1 MEVLTAPAVLLRLLV
16 IFLLILAN
24 GYFTAMEFALVA
36 VRRTRIA
43 QLSAEGNRSAQ
54 LVGRLLDNPDRFIA
68 ASQLGIT
75 MASLALGW
83 VGESTM
89 AVIIEPPLRLLV
101 GRWSV
106 AVAHTAGTITAFA
119 LITYLHIVLGEQ
131 VPKGVALR
139 YAERTSLVAA
149 PLMGIFFRVFRP
161 FIVLLDSSAHVVLR
175 WLGAGLPAG
184 HRIAMTVEELRM
196 VIEESQKEGLL
207 GAELEDMV
215 QRVLRFGDR
224 SVREVMIPRTEI
236 LAVER
241 GVTLE
246 QVLRLFVDSRH
257 ARFPVYEGNLD
268 NIVGIIAMKDVLAAV
283 ALGELDRSSSI
294 EPLIRPAFCIPETR
308 KVGTLFS
315 EMRERHIQMA
325 VVLDEYGG
333 TAGIVTL
340 EMLTEEIMGEISEE
354 WAVSEPALEPLGSH
368 TFRVNAQR
376 RIEEVNDD
384 LGLSLPES
392 EDYETLAGFILY
404 HLQAIPTVGQVF
416 RYQDVE
422 FTIVEMEGLRIE
434 TVEIRTRAGGSPPAN
449 PGTTTSKQPL

>member
-1 MEVLTAPAVLLRLLV
+1 MEALTLPTVLLRLLV
-16 IFLLILAN
+16 VFLLILTN

-54 LVGRLLDNPDRFIA
+54 LVSRLLDNPDRFIA
-68 ASQLGIT
+68 ASQLGVT

-89 AVIIEPPLRLLV
+89 AAIIEPPLRALV
-101 GRWSV
+101 GRWSA
-106 AVAHTAGTITAFA
+106 AVANTVGTVLAFA

-139 YAERTSLVAA
+139 YAERTSLTAA
-149 PLMGIFFRVFRP
+149 PLMDIFFRVFRP
-161 FIVLLDSSAHVVLR
+161 FIVLLDSSAHIVLG

-184 HRIAMTVEELRM
+184 HRMAMTVEELRM
-196 VIEESQKEGLL
+196 VIEESQREGLL
-207 GAELEDMV
+207 EAELEDMV
-215 QRVLRFGDR
+215 QRLLRFGDR
-224 SVREVMIPRTEI
+224 PVREVMIPRTEI
-236 LAVER
+236 QAVEKSA
-241 GVTLE
+241 TLE
-246 QVLRLFVDSRH
+246 QVLHLFVNSRH
-257 ARFPVYEGNLD
+257 ARFPVYEGSLD

-283 ALGELDRSSSI
+283 ALGQVERSSSI
-294 EPLIRPAFCIPETR
+294 EPLIRPAFCVPESR

-340 EMLTEEIMGEISEE
+340 EMLTEEIIGEISEE
-354 WAVSEPALEPLGSH
+354 WAVTEPALEPLGSH
-368 TFRVNAQR
+368 TFRVDAQR
-376 RIEEVNDD
+376 RIEEINEE
-384 LGLSLPES
+384 LGLNLPES

-404 HLQAIPTVGQVF
+404 HLQAIPKEGQTF
-416 RYQDVE
+416 RYQDIE

-434 TVEIRTRAGGSPPAN
+434 TVEITTRAGSQGPAN
-449 PGTTTSKQPL
+449 SANPPDR

>member
-1 MEVLTAPAVLLRLLV
+1 MEVLTGPAVLLRLLV
-16 IFLLILAN
+16 VFLLILAN

-83 VGESTM
+83 VGERTV
-89 AVIIEPPLRLLV
+89 AAIIEPPLRLLV

-106 AVAHTAGTITAFA
+106 AVANTAGTIAAFA

-149 PLMGIFFRVFRP
+149 PLMDIFFRVFRP

-184 HRIAMTVEELRM
+184 HRVAMTVEELRM

-224 SVREVMIPRTEI
+224 PVREVMIPRTEV
-236 LAVER
+236 LAVEK
-241 GVTLE
+241 GATLG

-354 WAVSEPALEPLGSH
+354 WSVSEPALEPLGSH

-376 RIEEVNDD
+376 RIEEVNED
-384 LGLSLPES
+384 LGLNLPES

-422 FTIVEMEGLRIE
+422 FKIVEMEGLRIE
-434 TVEIRTRAGGSPPAN
+434 TVEITTRAGGSLPAN
-449 PGTTTSKQPL
+449 PTKSLGE

>member
-1 MEVLTAPAVLLRLLV
+1 MEALTLPAVLLRLLV
-16 IFLLILAN
+16 VFLLILTN

-54 LVGRLLDNPDRFIA
+54 LVSRLLDNPDRFIA

-89 AVIIEPPLRLLV
+89 AAIIEPPLRALV
-101 GRWSV
+101 GRWSA
-106 AVAHTAGTITAFA
+106 AVANTVGTVLAFA

-139 YAERTSLVAA
+139 YAERTSLTAA
-149 PLMGIFFRVFRP
+149 PLMDIFFRVFRP
-161 FIVLLDSSAHVVLR
+161 FIILLDSSAHIVLG

-184 HRIAMTVEELRM
+184 HRMAMTVEELRM
-196 VIEESQKEGLL
+196 VIEESQREGLL
-207 GAELEDMV
+207 EAELEDMV
-215 QRVLRFGDR
+215 QRLLRFGDR
-224 SVREVMIPRTEI
+224 PVREVMIPRTEI
-236 LAVER
+236 QAVEKSA
-241 GVTLE
+241 TLE
-246 QVLRLFVDSRH
+246 QVLHLFVNSRH
-257 ARFPVYEGNLD
+257 ARFPVYEGSLD

-283 ALGELDRSSSI
+283 ALGQVERSSSI
-294 EPLIRPAFCIPETR
+294 EPLIRPAFCVPESR

-354 WAVSEPALEPLGSH
+354 WAVTEPALEPLGSH
-368 TFRVNAQR
+368 TFRVDAQR
-376 RIEEVNDD
+376 RIEEINEE
-384 LGLSLPES
+384 LGLNLPES

-404 HLQAIPTVGQVF
+404 HLQAIPKEGQTF
-416 RYQDVE
+416 RYQDIE

-434 TVEIRTRAGGSPPAN
+434 TVEITTRAGSQGPATPTNPPDR
-449 PGTTTSKQPL
+449 

>member
-1 MEVLTAPAVLLRLLV
+1 MEALTLPTVLLRLLV
-16 IFLLILAN
+16 VFLLILAN

-43 QLSAEGNRSAQ
+43 QLAAEGSRSAQ
-54 LVGRLLDNPDRFIA
+54 LVSRLLENPDRFIA
-68 ASQLGIT
+68 ASQLGVT

-89 AVIIEPPLRLLV
+89 AAIIEPPLRALV
-101 GRWSV
+101 GRWSA
-106 AVAHTAGTITAFA
+106 AVANTAGTVLAFA

-139 YAERTSLVAA
+139 YAERTSLTAA
-149 PLMGIFFRVFRP
+149 PLMDMFFRIFRP
-161 FIVLLDSSAHVVLR
+161 FIVLLDSSAHVVLG

-184 HRIAMTVEELRM
+184 HRMAMTVEELRM
-196 VIEESQKEGLL
+196 VIEESQREGLL
-207 GAELEDMV
+207 EAELEDMV
-215 QRVLRFGDR
+215 QRLLRFGDR
-224 SVREVMIPRTEI
+224 PVREVMIPRTEVQ
-236 LAVER
+236 AVEKSA
-241 GVTLE
+241 TLE
-246 QVLRLFVDSRH
+246 QVLRLFVHSRH
-257 ARFPVYEGNLD
+257 ARFPVYEGSLD
-268 NIVGIIAMKDVLAAV
+268 NIIGIIAMKDILAAV
-283 ALGELDRSSSI
+283 ALGEVERTSSI

-315 EMRERHIQMA
+315 EMRERRIQMA

-376 RIEEVNDD
+376 RIEEINED
-384 LGLSLPES
+384 LGLNLPES

-404 HLQAIPTVGQVF
+404 QLQAIPEEGQVF
-416 RYQDVE
+416 HYQGIE
-422 FTIVEMEGLRIE
+422 FKIVEMDGLRIE
-434 TVEIRTRAGGSPPAN
+434 TVEITTRAGGPGPAG
-449 PGTTTSKQPL
+449 PADK

>member
-1 MEVLTAPAVLLRLLV
+1 MEALTLPAVLLRLLV
-16 IFLLILAN
+16 VFLLILTN

-54 LVGRLLDNPDRFIA
+54 LVSRLLDNPDRFIA
-68 ASQLGIT
+68 ASQLGVT

-89 AVIIEPPLRLLV
+89 AAIIEPPLRALV
-101 GRWSV
+101 GRWSA
-106 AVAHTAGTITAFA
+106 AVANTVGTVLAFA

-139 YAERTSLVAA
+139 YAERTSLTAA
-149 PLMGIFFRVFRP
+149 PLMDIFFRVFRP
-161 FIVLLDSSAHVVLR
+161 FIVLLDSSAHIVLG
-175 WLGAGLPAG
+175 WLGAGLPVG
-184 HRIAMTVEELRM
+184 HRMAMTVEELRM
-196 VIEESQKEGLL
+196 VIEESQREGLL
-207 GAELEDMV
+207 EAELEDMV
-215 QRVLRFGDR
+215 QRLLRFGDR
-224 SVREVMIPRTEI
+224 PVREVMIPRTEI
-236 LAVER
+236 QAVEKSA
-241 GVTLE
+241 TLE
-246 QVLRLFVDSRH
+246 QVLHLFVNSRH
-257 ARFPVYEGNLD
+257 ARFPVYEGSLD

-283 ALGELDRSSSI
+283 ALGQVERSSSI
-294 EPLIRPAFCIPETR
+294 EPLIRPAFCVPESR

-354 WAVSEPALEPLGSH
+354 WAVTEPALEPLGSH
-368 TFRVNAQR
+368 TFRVDAQR
-376 RIEEVNDD
+376 RIEEINEE
-384 LGLSLPES
+384 LGLNLPES

-404 HLQAIPTVGQVF
+404 HLQAIPKEGQTF
-416 RYQDVE
+416 RYQDIE

-434 TVEIRTRAGGSPPAN
+434 TVEITTRAGSQGPATPAN
-449 PGTTTSKQPL
+449 PPDR

>member
-1 MEVLTAPAVLLRLLV
+1 MEVLTLPAVFLRLLV

-43 QLSAEGNRSAQ
+43 QLSAEGNRAAQ

-89 AVIIEPPLRLLV
+89 AAIIEPPLRALV
-101 GRWSV
+101 GRWST
-106 AVAHTAGTITAFA
+106 AVANTAGTVLAFA

-149 PLMGIFFRVFRP
+149 PLMDVFFRIFRP
-161 FIVLLDSSAHVVLR
+161 FIVLLDSSAHVVLG

-184 HRIAMTVEELRM
+184 HRMAMTVEELRM
-196 VIEESQKEGLL
+196 VIEESQREGLL

-224 SVREVMIPRTEI
+224 PVREVMIPRTEI
-236 LAVER
+236 QAVEK
-241 GVTLE
+241 GAALE
-246 QVLRLFVDSRH
+246 EVLRLFVDSRH
-257 ARFPVYEGNLD
+257 ARFPVYEGSLD
-268 NIVGIIAMKDVLAAV
+268 NIVGIIAMKDLLAAV
-283 ALGELDRSSSI
+283 ALGEVDRHSSI

-376 RIEEVNDD
+376 RIEEINED
-384 LGLSLPES
+384 LGLNLPES

-404 HLQAIPTVGQVF
+404 QLQAIPTEGQVL
-416 RYQDVE
+416 RYQDIE
-422 FTIVEMEGLRIE
+422 FKIVEMDGLRIE
-434 TVEIRTRAGGSPPAN
+434 TVEITTRAGGQGPATPAN
-449 PGTTTSKQPL
+449 PADR

>member
-1 MEVLTAPAVLLRLLV
+1 MEALTLPAVLLRLLMV
-16 IFLLILAN
+16 FLLILTN

-54 LVGRLLDNPDRFIA
+54 LVSRLLDNPDRFIA
-68 ASQLGIT
+68 ASQLGVT

-89 AVIIEPPLRLLV
+89 AAIIEPPLRALV
-101 GRWSV
+101 GRWSA
-106 AVAHTAGTITAFA
+106 AVANTVGTVLAFA

-139 YAERTSLVAA
+139 YAERTSLTAA
-149 PLMGIFFRVFRP
+149 PLMDIFFRVFRP
-161 FIVLLDSSAHVVLR
+161 FIVLLDSSAHIVLG

-184 HRIAMTVEELRM
+184 HRMAMTVEELRM
-196 VIEESQKEGLL
+196 VIEESQREGLL
-207 GAELEDMV
+207 EAELEDMV
-215 QRVLRFGDR
+215 QRLLRFGDR
-224 SVREVMIPRTEI
+224 PVREVMIPRTEI
-236 LAVER
+236 QAVEKSA
-241 GVTLE
+241 TLE
-246 QVLRLFVDSRH
+246 QVLHLFVNSRH
-257 ARFPVYEGNLD
+257 ARFPVYEGSLD

-283 ALGELDRSSSI
+283 ALGQVERSSSI
-294 EPLIRPAFCIPETR
+294 EPLIRPAFCVPESR

-340 EMLTEEIMGEISEE
+340 EMLTEEIIGEISEE
-354 WAVSEPALEPLGSH
+354 WAVTEPALEPLGSH
-368 TFRVNAQR
+368 TFRVDAQR
-376 RIEEVNDD
+376 RIEEINEE
-384 LGLSLPES
+384 LGLNLPES

-404 HLQAIPTVGQVF
+404 HLQAIPKEGQTF
-416 RYQDVE
+416 RYQDIE

-434 TVEIRTRAGGSPPAN
+434 TVEITTRAGSQGPAN
-449 PGTTTSKQPL
+449 SANPPDR